1 MTNDNLRKQAAE
13 RLRQAVAS
21 ESYEDVQ
28 TALADYRREVE
39 AAVSAWSSPEPPPI
53 EVVREALDLT
63 NWALRVVRC
72 SRART
77 RDKIGQVSA
86 VLRYRMLLSPSP
98 RWKLEG

>member
-1 MTNDNLRKQAAE
+1 MTNENLRREAAE
-13 RLRQAVAS
+13 RLRRAVAS
-21 ESYEDVQ
+21 EAYDDVE

-39 AAVSAWSSPEPPPI
+39 AAVSAWSSPEPPPT
-53 EVVREALDLT
+53 EVVREAMDLT

-77 RDKIGQVSA
+77 RDKIEQVST
-86 VLRYRMLLSPSP
+86 VLHYSTPASPPP